1 MNTYEELIK
10 IQKEYPN
17 LTYQNKGYDYIKKYK
32 LTKEELEVFKRV
44 EVLLKDKIERFV
56 EFNNFKIRDNGDIV
70 IRIQYKWYRGF
81 IGVGY
86 FHIEDFRDIVN

>member
-17 LTYQNKGYDYIKKYK
+17 LTYQNVGYDYIKKDK
-32 LTKEELEVFKRV
+32 LTKEELEAFERV
-44 EVLLKDKIERFV
+44 EVLLKDEIDGFR

-70 IRIQYKWYRGF
+70 IRVQHNWGGNF
-81 IGVGY
+81 TGVGY

>member
-10 IQKEYPN
+10 IQKEHPN
-17 LTYQNKGYDYIKKYK
+17 LTYQNVGYDYINKSK
-32 LTKEELEVFKRV
+32 LTKEELEAFERV

-70 IRIQYKWYRGF
+70 IRVQYKWDRSF